1 MHFILFRFLSI
12 VRTALQSGDQRKR
25 PVWTRTGLLF
35 QAQPSGCGCKHWQLT
50 ITGVSECNRTGR
62 IVKRQPVLEVAI
74 PSPTRPCGRRRKA
87 SSAGLFDPHILYL
100 DRKGWLGIPSC
111 SCCSR
116 WPFSAPTQQA
126 HDGSVIQWRF
136 SLSRSWPGQCHNPS
150 RRVAWSWWPRHAL
163 PRPF

>member
-74 PSPTRPCGRRRKA
+74 PSPTRPCGRRRRRLGCLTHTFSIWIEKVDLVYPA
-87 SSAGLFDPHILYL
+87 APYL
-100 DRKGWLGIPSC
+100 LLSVTFFRVLAAEWHH
-111 SCCSR
+111 
-116 WPFSAPTQQA
+116 A
-126 HDGSVIQWRF
+126 HDGKKRL
-136 SLSRSWPGQCHNPS
+136 LSRLWPSQCHNPS